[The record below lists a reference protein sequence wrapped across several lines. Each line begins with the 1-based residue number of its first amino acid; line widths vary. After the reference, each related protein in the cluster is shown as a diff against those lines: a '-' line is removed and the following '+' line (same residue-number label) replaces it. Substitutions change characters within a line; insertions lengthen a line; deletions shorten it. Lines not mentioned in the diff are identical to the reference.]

1 MSPTPSLS
9 AQRNLLGARV
19 LVVEDDAVLGSIVGR
34 ILEAHSAQVV
44 VVGTAEDALSAL
56 RAERFDALV
65 LDVNLPGR
73 SGTDLLADIRRDP
86 RHEML
91 PVVMVTGAVGLATR
105 RLAAAAGVSAFLPK
119 PFDAE
124 ELILCLTSLLNQ
136 KRIVDGLEQ
145 AGRVLVSLAR
155 TIEARDP
162 YTAGHGQRV
171 ALIAGG
177 MGTELKLGSDEMRA
191 LEEGGLLHD
200 IGKVGIRDALLAKQG
215 PLDSDEQREFRTHPE
230 VGVRMVENLLTMA
243 HTLPVIRSHHERW
256 NGTGYPDRLLELDIP
271 VVARITAYADVYD
284 ALASARPYRA
294 AYPHVAAMDVIR
306 DESRRGLLDP
316 ELLGA
321 FERAIRRVDDRALT

>member
-1 MSPTPSLS
+1 
-9 AQRNLLGARV
+9 
-19 LVVEDDAVLGSIVGR
+19 
-34 ILEAHSAQVV
+34 
-44 VVGTAEDALSAL
+44 
-56 RAERFDALV
+56 
-65 LDVNLPGR
+65 
-73 SGTDLLADIRRDP
+73 DLLADVRRDP

-91 PVVMVTGAVGLATR
+91 PVVMVTGAVGLVTR

-124 ELILCLTSLLNQ
+124 ELVLCLTSLLNQ

-177 MGTELKLGSDEMRA
+177 MGSDLKLGGEEMRA

-215 PLDSDEQREFRTHPE
+215 PLDAEEQREFRTHPE

-256 NGTGYPDRLLELDIP
+256 NGTGYPDRLLEHGIP

-294 AYPHVAAMDVIR
+294 AYPHAAAMDIIR
-306 DESRRGLLDP
+306 EESRRGLLDP
-316 ELLGA
+316 DLLSV
-321 FERAIRRVDDRALT
+321 FERAVRLVDDRALA